1 MSQEVHFK
9 VLEEDNFSN
18 DVVGEGTC
26 TLADLCQ
33 ASTDQSY
40 EISFEGKS
48 AGTIRLATTFVN
60 FHDAKAEEAE
70 RLRIEAESEAAIE
83 AARLEAEE

>member
-1 MSQEVHFK
+1 MHFK
-9 VLEEDNFSN
+9 VLEEDPIGN
-18 DVVGEGTC
+18 DVVGEGTI
-26 TLADLCQ
+26 TLADLCKEVR
-33 ASTDQSY
+33 TDQSY
-40 EISFEGKS
+40 KINFEGKP
-48 AGTIRLATTFVN
+48 AGTIRLFTTFVN